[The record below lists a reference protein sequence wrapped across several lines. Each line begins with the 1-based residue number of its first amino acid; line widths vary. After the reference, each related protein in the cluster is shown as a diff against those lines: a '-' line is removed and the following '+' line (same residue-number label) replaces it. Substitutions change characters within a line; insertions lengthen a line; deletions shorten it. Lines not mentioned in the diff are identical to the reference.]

1 MENKII
7 ELTQS
12 EEGNRCLICS
22 AVDGHINI
30 KIQRIHPVDNII
42 SFHVC
47 DKCLSQM
54 QNDINKICE

>member
-12 EEGNRCLICS
+12 KEGNRCLICS
-22 AVDGHINI
+22 AVDGYINI
-30 KIQRIHPVDNII
+30 KIQRIHPVDSII

>member
-12 EEGNRCLICS
+12 KEGNHCLTCG
-22 AVDGHINI
+22 ANDGHV
-30 KIQRIHPVDNII
+30 KIRLQRINPVDCIT
-42 SFHVC
+42 SFHIC

-54 QNDINKICE
+54 QQDIHKICE

>member
-12 EEGNRCLICS
+12 KEGGHCLTCGADNGNIK
-22 AVDGHINI
+22 I
-30 KIQRIHPVDNII
+30 KIQRIDPVDNIT
-42 SFHVC
+42 SFHIC

-54 QNDINKICE
+54 QKDIQKICE

>member
-1 MENKII
+1 MSNRII

-22 AVDGHINI
+22 SLDGHINI
-30 KIQRIHPVDNII
+30 KIQRIHPVDSII
-42 SFHVC
+42 SFHIC

-54 QNDINKICE
+54 QQDIHKICE